1 MHHEC
6 WRRRSEQSRDVLLSA
21 VCCGGCWDMVPVGR
35 KRWPLDDPDICSE
48 LQRPRTVVFTSP
60 AVPVRPLVRLPK
72 RPVLDDGLVDPPAR
86 RRLCLPA
93 VSQTVQALDLPSPRP
108 SNKRAAGC
116 VDLLGVAMKRAR
128 M

>member
-1 MHHEC
+1 
-6 WRRRSEQSRDVLLSA
+6 
-21 VCCGGCWDMVPVGR
+21 MVPVGR

>member
-1 MHHEC
+1 
-6 WRRRSEQSRDVLLSA
+6 
-21 VCCGGCWDMVPVGR
+21 
-35 KRWPLDDPDICSE
+35 
-48 LQRPRTVVFTSP
+48 
-60 AVPVRPLVRLPK
+60 
-72 RPVLDDGLVDPPAR
+72 
-86 RRLCLPA
+86 